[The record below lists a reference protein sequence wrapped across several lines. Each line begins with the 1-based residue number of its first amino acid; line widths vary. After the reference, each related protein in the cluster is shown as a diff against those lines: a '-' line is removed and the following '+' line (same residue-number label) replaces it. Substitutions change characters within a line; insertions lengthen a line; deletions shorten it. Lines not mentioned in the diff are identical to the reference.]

1 LAVTGLPQRHLEE
14 RFQRSPSTL
23 TKSIHY
29 ILDLLTSDTFYH
41 AYVQLPNANTPLAS
55 EIEDNPK
62 FYPFFQDCQGS
73 IDGTHL

>member
-23 TKSIHY
+23 TKAIHC
-29 ILDLLTSDTFYH
+29 ILDLLTSDNLYNT
-41 AYVQLPNANTPLAS
+41 YVQLPDANTPLAL

-62 FYPFFQDCQGS
+62 FHPFFQDCQGS